1 MLSLLFLIS
10 DLALYNSH
18 LVKKMREKFQKRKMS
33 AFSSNLVLLY
43 ISVLLAL
50 QIIIM
55 CKDIIDLKYCFPGR
69 LTITEFVLLS
79 LVMLE
84 DSGMLDTYVGEILNK
99 TKKRHDTSAVDELE
113 PRGTFS
119 HMIP

>member
-1 MLSLLFLIS
+1 ML
-10 DLALYNSH
+10 
-18 LVKKMREKFQKRKMS
+18 
-33 AFSSNLVLLY
+33 FSSFSIPDFNNCND
-43 ISVLLAL
+43 
-50 QIIIM
+50 IIIL
-55 CKDIIDLKYCFPGR
+55 IEFKYCLPGR

-84 DSGMLDTYVGEILNK
+84 DSGMMDTYVGEILNK

-113 PRGTFS
+113 PRGKFS